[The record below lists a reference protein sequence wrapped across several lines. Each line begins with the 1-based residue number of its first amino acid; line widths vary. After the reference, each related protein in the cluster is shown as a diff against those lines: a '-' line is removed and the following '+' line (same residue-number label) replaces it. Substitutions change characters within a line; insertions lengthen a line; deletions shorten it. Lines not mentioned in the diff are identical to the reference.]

1 MRYQFLTDTYRT
13 EILKT
18 LSVWSM
24 FDDADLRRR
33 PHAEDIRGRNV
44 LEHMVHQCV
53 SEDFWFRAMLGIEV
67 TGDPL
72 PEHETRLEFMRVY
85 ERDTSLRLTA
95 LGERA
100 EEWWEEE
107 TTFFEVRR
115 TRLWVM
121 TRRLTHTAITAD
133 SRPRCSVCSSTSCT
147 ALTVPPPT
155 PED

>member
-33 PHAEDIRGRNV
+33 PHAEDLRGRNV

-53 SEDFWFRAMLGIEV
+53 SEDFWFRTMLGIEV

-72 PEHETRLEFMRVY
+72 PERETRLEFMRVY
-85 ERDTSLRLTA
+85 ERDSALRLSA
-95 LGERA
+95 LGERT

-107 TTFFEVRR
+107 TAFFEVRR

-121 TRRLTHTAITAD
+121 TRRLHRRYRRTDDRSGANHLCL
-133 SRPRCSVCSSTSCT
+133 SRSSRTPR
-147 ALTVPPPT
+147 
-155 PED
+155 